1 MRQLLKDGQVID
13 NTWHR
18 VEAELDAEQKTL
30 PSGDILVPLSMWQ
43 NNQPALENHIGAV
56 GLWINGNEE
65 IEAIADSMSDSI
77 ATVPLIAINFPKFV
91 DGRGF
96 SVARL
101 LRDRYGYQG
110 ELRAVGQIIRD
121 QLFLLK
127 RCGFNAFQ
135 FESEI
140 DLAEA
145 AKSLAD
151 FSEAYQVAADQ
162 PEPLFKRR

>member
-1 MRQLLKDGQVID
+1 MPQLLKDNQVID
-13 NTWHR
+13 NTWQML
-18 VEAELDAEQKTL
+18 EADQETL

-43 NNQPALENHIGAV
+43 NKQSVLEKHSGAV
-56 GLWINGNEE
+56 GLWIDGNEE
-65 IEAIADSMSDSI
+65 VEDLADLI
-77 ATVPLIAINFPKFV
+77 ATVPLIAINFRKFV

-101 LRDRYGYQG
+101 LRDRYNFKG

-127 RCGFNAFQ
+127 RCGFNAFE
-135 FESEI
+135 FDSEI
-140 DLAEA
+140 DLDNA

-151 FSEAYQVAADQ
+151 FSDAYQVAADQ